1 MKLSCI
7 LVEKTW
13 AISREFREKN
23 KKVIK
28 TIKAE
33 MKDIEDREDN
43 SAKGSLSVSEVES
56 PANGKVFINVIK
68 ENFFLRASC
77 LSREIWCDV

>member
-1 MKLSCI
+1 
-7 LVEKTW
+7 
-13 AISREFREKN
+13 
-23 KKVIK
+23 
-28 TIKAE
+28 

-68 ENFFLRASC
+68 ENFF
-77 LSREIWCDV
+77 